1 MTDMSSVLHVPRTP
15 AAPRRPPIDISA
27 RGTWA
32 MVQRN
37 RDVYLKTW
45 KTNFLPPLLEPLLY
59 LLSMGYGVGAL
70 VQTIGGVS
78 YAQFIA
84 PAILA
89 ITMMQGAF
97 FETTY
102 NSFVRMY
109 FQRTWDAV
117 TATPTSI
124 DDVLWGEIVWAATKS
139 TINATLMALV
149 IAAFGLLPWAT
160 LPLVALVAFVAGLAF
175 GGIGLAVSA
184 LVRGIDGFSI
194 AIYLFVTPMMLFSG
208 TFFPLQQLPA
218 AAQAVA
224 KALPLTHTVEAVRAL
239 AMGDPLAVPWT
250 AVAYLLAAAVACP
263 MGALL
268 LMRRKLIV

>member
-1 MTDMSSVLHVPRTP
+1 MGSILHVQRTP
-15 AAPRRPPIDISA
+15 AAPSRPPMDVTG
-27 RGTWA
+27 RGAWA

-70 VQTIGGVS
+70 VREVNGIP

-109 FQRTWDAV
+109 FQKTWDAV

-124 DDVLWGEIVWAATKS
+124 DDVLAGEILWSAIKS
-139 TINATLMALV
+139 TINATLMSLV
-149 IAAFGLLPWAT
+149 IAAFGLLPWAMI
-160 LPLVALVAFVAGLAF
+160 PLVSCVALVAGLVF
-175 GGIGLAVSA
+175 GGLGLMVSA
-184 LVRGIDGFSI
+184 MVRGIDGFSF
-194 AIYLFVTPMMLFSG
+194 AIYLFITPMMLFSG
-208 TFFPLQQLPA
+208 TFFPLAQLPV
-218 AAQAVA
+218 AAQLIAQM
-224 KALPLTHTVEAVRAL
+224 LPLTHTVAAVRAL
-239 AMGDPLAVPWT
+239 AAGNLAGVPLVS
-250 AVAYLLAAAVACP
+250 VAYLVGMAALTPLLA
-263 MGALL
+263 MT

>member
-1 MTDMSSVLHVPRTP
+1 MGSILHVARTP
-15 AAPRRPPIDISA
+15 AAPNRPPMDVSW
-27 RGTWA
+27 RGSWA

-59 LLSMGYGVGAL
+59 LLSMGFGVGAL
-70 VQTIGGVS
+70 VREIGGVS

-109 FQRTWDAV
+109 FQKTWDAV

-124 DDVLWGEIVWAATKS
+124 DDVLWGEIVWAAAKS
-139 TINATLMALV
+139 TINATLMAVV
-149 IAAFGLLPWAT
+149 IAAFGLLPWAM
-160 LPLVALVAFVAGLAF
+160 LLLVPVVAFVAGLAF

-208 TFFPLQQLPA
+208 TFFPLANLPA
-218 AAQAVA
+218 AAQYVA
-224 KALPLTHTVEAVRAL
+224 KALPLTHTVETVRAL
-239 AMGDPLAVPWT
+239 AAGDPLAIPAF
-250 AVAYLLAAAVACP
+250 AVAYLLAAAVLCP
-263 MGALL
+263 LGAML